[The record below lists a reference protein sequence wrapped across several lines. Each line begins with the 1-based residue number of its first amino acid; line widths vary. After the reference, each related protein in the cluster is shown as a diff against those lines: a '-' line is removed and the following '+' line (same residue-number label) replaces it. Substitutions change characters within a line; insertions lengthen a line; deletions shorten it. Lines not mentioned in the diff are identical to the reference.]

1 MRKTRAFLI
10 AVSLLLFASATT
22 QAADVA
28 ISTNPATG
36 RAGGGSEPANGIRL
50 SISQEALGGGS
61 RITLRFTADLS
72 VASSAITATDQGGT
86 DLMDD
91 AFTATVS
98 GSTLTF
104 TLAAATTIAPM
115 QSITIGGVRLNLIGE
130 EEEVSVTMSL
140 SGSNFISG
148 DATHPIIAPI
158 LEPLVIDAAAASGA
172 QKGRIDPT
180 GGTDEAAVVIKE
192 GFAAA
197 FGETQGMDSDEGQ
210 LRLQI
215 LNIPLGTKLEVGMGA
230 GTMLGTA
237 EMAGTVMV
245 DGQPLV
251 AAVAAADDK
260 PAIPAEMLVLT
271 VTEAGPI
278 NLDIQFDNLS
288 STTKEVLVLALKL
301 TADPADG
308 ENEDLVLPV
317 VGPDAL
323 ARVTMWPTN
332 KNDTPYFARN
342 YLPAGGQV
350 VFTFA
355 AAQCKRLFPYVT
367 NAMEYDT
374 GLAITNATASTE
386 NPVDGT
392 ILFTLFPNHAKDF
405 KYRTDAGSPRGNGG
419 LDNAGVLPAGNTYAL
434 MLSELLAETGWDEK
448 FYGHIVVQ
456 TNFALCSGLGW
467 ITDFSTVNQAYIA
480 TEMD

>member
-10 AVSLLLFASATT
+10 AFSLLLFASATT

-28 ISTNPATG
+28 IATNPAVG
-36 RAGGGSEPANGIRL
+36 RAGGGSESANGIRL
-50 SISQEALGGGS
+50 TIGPGTLEAGS

-72 VASSAITATDQGGT
+72 VASSDIIVSDPADQ
-86 DLMDD
+86 
-91 AFTATVS
+91 FTATVS
-98 GSTLTF
+98 GNTLT
-104 TLAAATTIAPM
+104 LANGSDISPAPDG
-115 QSITIGGVRLNLIGE
+115 ITITGVRLNLIGE

-158 LEPLVIDAAAASGA
+158 LEPLEIETDTAKTPGPI
-172 QKGRIDPT
+172 KGRIPPT
-180 GGTDEAAVVIKE
+180 GGTADAVVVIKE
-192 GFAAA
+192 GFAAAFGA

-230 GTMLGTA
+230 GTMLGTTDS
-237 EMAGTVMV
+237 AGTVMV

-251 AAVAAADDK
+251 AAVAATANL
-260 PAIPAEMLVLT
+260 PAKPAEMLVLT

-278 NLDIQFDNLS
+278 NLDIQFNALS

-301 TADPADG
+301 TAEPADG

-332 KNDTPYFARN
+332 KNDTPYFVRN

-367 NAMEYDT
+367 NAMGYNT
-374 GLAITNATASTE
+374 GLAITNATASTN

-392 ILFTLFPNHAKDF
+392 ILFTLFPNHAQPF
-405 KYRTDAGSPRGNGG
+405 EYLTGAGSPRGNGG
-419 LDNAGVLPAGNTYAL
+419 LGRAGVLPAGNTYTV
-434 MLSELLAETGWDEK
+434 MLSELLDAAAWTDV
-448 FYGHIVVQ
+448 FYGHLVVQ

>member
-72 VASSAITATDQGGT
+72 VASSDIVSDPADQ
-86 DLMDD
+86 
-91 AFTATVS
+91 FTATVS
-98 GSTLTF
+98 GNTLT
-104 TLAAATTIAPM
+104 LANVSPIGPGTEG
-115 QSITIGGVRLNLIGE
+115 ITITGVRLNLIGE

>member
-28 ISTNPATG
+28 ISTNPAAG

-50 SISQEALGGGS
+50 TITNAASDNLVMGS
-61 RITLRFTADLS
+61 RITLRFTAELS
-72 VASSAITATDQGGT
+72 VAKDDIMTMTTPGG
-86 DLMDD
+86 D
-91 AFTATVS
+91 AVFTATVS
-98 GSTLTF
+98 GDTLT
-104 TLAAATTIAPM
+104 LANTEIITGDTTTI
-115 QSITIGGVRLNLIGE
+115 ITGVRLNLIGE

-158 LEPLVIDAAAASGA
+158 LEPLEIDADGA
-172 QKGRIDPT
+172 EKGRIDPT
-180 GGTDEAAVVIKE
+180 GGTAEAAIVIKE

-197 FGETQGMDSDEGQ
+197 FNTEGMDEDKGK

-215 LNIPLGTKLEVGMGA
+215 LNIPLGTILEVGMGA
-230 GTMLGTA
+230 GTMLGTD
-237 EMAGTVMV
+237 GRVMV
-245 DGQPLV
+245 DGQRLK
-251 AAVAAADDK
+251 AAAAAIDD
-260 PAIPAEMLVLT
+260 PPTLATAAEMLVLP
-271 VTEAGPI
+271 VKNEAGPI
-278 NLDIQFDNLS
+278 NLDIQFSGLS

-301 TADPADG
+301 TANPADG

-317 VGPDAL
+317 VGPDAR

-332 KNDTPYFARN
+332 KNDTPYFVRN

-367 NAMEYDT
+367 NAMGYNT
-374 GLAITNATASTE
+374 GLAITNATASTN

-392 ILFTLFPNHAKDF
+392 ILFTLFPNHAQPF
-405 KYRTDAGSPRGNGG
+405 EYLTGAGSPRGNGG
-419 LDNAGVLPAGNTYAL
+419 LGNAGVLPAGNTYTV
-434 MLSELLAETGWDEK
+434 MLSELLDAAAWTDV
-448 FYGHIVVQ
+448 FYGHLVVE

-480 TEMD
+480 TDMD